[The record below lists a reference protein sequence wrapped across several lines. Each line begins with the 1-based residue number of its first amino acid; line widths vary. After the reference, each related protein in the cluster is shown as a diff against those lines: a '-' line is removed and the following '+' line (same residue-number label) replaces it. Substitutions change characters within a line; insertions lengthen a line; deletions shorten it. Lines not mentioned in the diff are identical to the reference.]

1 MIPILYNETETAF
14 TSNGI
19 GRLSEAISC
28 IVTEE
33 RNGEYELEMEYPIS
47 GKYYSEIRKSRIIFA
62 VPADGKTGQAFRIY
76 KITKPIGGIITVNAE
91 HISYQ
96 LSLIPVTPFE
106 ASTSNTARVGIWSN
120 AVGTNPFTVWSD
132 MQNSTASYKVTV
144 PKSLRACLGGSRGS
158 YLDVYGGEFEWDN
171 WNVKI
176 HAQRGTNRG
185 VTIRYG
191 KNLTDFEQEE
201 NIQDVITGIL
211 PYWHNE
217 ESNTLVMLDSKVVMS
232 SYANNYPFRRVL
244 PVDLTEK
251 FENAPTQQ
259 QLLTA
264 AQSYISSNDIGIPK
278 ISIKVSFVPLYQSE
292 EYKGKANVERVNL
305 CDTVSVYFE
314 KFGITATAK
323 VIKTK
328 YNVLLD
334 RYESI
339 ELGDAK
345 SSFSDTIVKQQEKA
359 EEIETKIAEKA
370 AFLQRAIT
378 HATQLISGG
387 LGGYVVI
394 EPNPTTGYP
403 EEILIMDNP
412 DKEQAV
418 NCIRINKNGIG
429 FSQDGYEPEN
439 FSTAWTID
447 GTFNANYIAAGEI
460 DTSLLK
466 TGTISDHNGNTTY
479 DLDTGE
485 LKSKNLVIDT
495 QTDGGTLEIKSK
507 YFEVERNGD
516 VTITNGTLNNANIEY
531 SLYVKR
537 STDPAY
543 GNYVSA
549 LTNNDF
555 VFGTYDYNREMFDR
569 WIFQISTGL
578 SDYTSLYGHDYPETA
593 IEIDSNNEGGL
604 SINSTSS
611 NLDRDAPIVFLNAG
625 KNPNGHT
632 EDVLIYGDIGII
644 WSQFKKQSEWPSGA
658 VDPTTFDY
666 FHDYKVTL
674 RPEFSSDTN
683 HPRLKLIGD
692 FVVDGN
698 IWCDGGDLIAKNGQ
712 KYRAVKTEHYGRVGL
727 AAMESPEPVFSDFGG
742 GVIDIDG
749 RCYIEFDKTFCETVD
764 LSCDYRA
771 FVTKTSHGE
780 IDYIEKRNDS
790 FVVHGEPN
798 TAFDWIVYVKQRGY
812 SECRFTNMDA
822 KR

>member
-1 MIPILYNETETAF
+1 MIPTLYNEAETAF

-19 GRLSEAISC
+19 GKLTEAISC
-28 IVTEE
+28 VVTEE
-33 RNGEYELEMEYPIS
+33 RNGEYELEMEYPVS
-47 GKYYSEIRKSRIIFA
+47 GKYYSEIKKSRIVFA
-62 VPADGKTGQAFRIY
+62 VPSDGKTGQAFRIY

-171 WNVKI
+171 WRVLI
-176 HAQRGTNRG
+176 HAQRGINRG

-211 PYWHNE
+211 PYWYNE

-439 FSTAWTID
+439 FTTAWTID
-447 GTFNANYIAAGEI
+447 GTFNANYIAAGQI
-460 DTSLLK
+460 DTSLLQ

-485 LKSKNLVIDT
+485 LKSKKLVIDT
-495 QTDGGTLEIKSK
+495 TGNGSLEIKSTN
-507 YFEVERNGD
+507 FTVDPSGD
-516 VTITNGTLNNANIEY
+516 VTLNDATLTNANASGTFRTERTSQSNTY
-531 SLYVKR
+531 STEESGGSILFGK
-537 STDPAY
+537 
-543 GNYVSA
+543 
-549 LTNNDF
+549 NN
-555 VFGTYDYNREMFDR
+555 
-569 WIFQISTGL
+569 
-578 SDYTSLYGHDYPETA
+578 
-593 IEIDSNNEGGL
+593 SNVVDL
-604 SINSTSS
+604 SIWASIVPWNQQHANSI
-611 NLDRDAPIVFLNAG
+611 DAFN
-625 KNPNGHT
+625 
-632 EDVLIYGDIGII
+632 
-644 WSQFKKQSEWPSGA
+644 
-658 VDPTTFDY
+658 VDM
-666 FHDYKVTL
+666 L
-674 RPEFSSDTN
+674 
-683 HPRLKLIGD
+683 
-692 FVVDGN
+692 
-698 IWCDGGDLIAKNGQ
+698 GDLPFTIGTNPITTEEEYNWYYRFGVNNINKSMGFEEWVYAHSLFVPDKIRFGSPQGAYVTWLEPNYDGIYVEGDVTVSGQ
-712 KYRAVKTEHYGRVGL
+712 KHRAVKTEHYGTVCL

-742 GVIDIDG
+742 NKIGANG
-749 RCYIEFDKTFCETVD
+749 LCYVEFDATFAETVD
-764 LSCDYRA
+764 LSCGYRV
-771 FVTKTSHGE
+771 FYTQTSSGK
-780 IDYIEKRNDS
+780 IDYIEKRSNC
-790 FVVHGEPN
+790 FIIHGEPA
-798 TAFDWIVYVKQRGY
+798 TEFDWIVYAKQKDY
-812 SECRFTNMDA
+812 SDCRFTKLNTE
-822 KR
+822 RS